1 MLDWGKPERIIKDLQ
16 GLWQE
21 ALDQACR
28 VYVHAR
34 RDQPFQAPLVLAA
47 KVIKERC
54 DILGVVF
61 GQRD

>member
-1 MLDWGKPERIIKDLQ
+1 
-16 GLWQE
+16 
-21 ALDQACR
+21 
-28 VYVHAR
+28 VYAR